1 MQISKSLYHI
11 STILRA
17 DYKFIIL
24 LHSLLVPLP
33 RVSLLLTITGLITSL
48 GWMLWKLDI
57 AKKIPEIDCVIAQTE
72 QLKCQCT
79 SWHPADY
86 GQSV

>member
-24 LHSLLVPLP
+24 LLHSLLVPLP
-33 RVSLLLTITGLITSL
+33 GVSLLLTITGLVTSL

-57 AKKIPEIDCVIAQTE
+57 AKKIPEIV
-72 QLKCQCT
+72 QLCLN
-79 SWHPADY
+79 
-86 GQSV
+86 

>member
-24 LHSLLVPLP
+24 LLNSSLVLVPLP
-33 RVSLLLTITGLITSL
+33 RVSLLLTITGLVTSL

-57 AKKIPEIDCVIAQTE
+57 AKKIPKIVHLC
-72 QLKCQCT
+72 LN
-79 SWHPADY
+79 
-86 GQSV
+86 

>member
-24 LHSLLVPLP
+24 LLSSLLVPLP
-33 RVSLLLTITGLITSL
+33 RVSLLLTITGLVTSL

-57 AKKIPEIDCVIAQTE
+57 AKKIPEIV
-72 QLKCQCT
+72 QLCLN
-79 SWHPADY
+79 
-86 GQSV
+86 

>member
-17 DYKFIIL
+17 DYKFISL
-24 LHSLLVPLP
+24 LLSSLLVPLP
-33 RVSLLLTITGLITSL
+33 GVSLLLTITGLVTSL

-57 AKKIPEIDCVIAQTE
+57 AKKIPEIVPLC
-72 QLKCQCT
+72 LN
-79 SWHPADY
+79 
-86 GQSV
+86 